1 MIRAA
6 LMADIKLH
14 KRKVDM
20 PALDFRAEFRSSS
33 LNADKRTVDMTWT
46 TGARVMRGFWD
57 PYYEELSLDPSHVR
71 MGRLQ
76 SGNAP
81 LLNSHNSNSVDDVI
95 GVVESARL
103 DPGGQTGSATVRFD
117 SGAAGAEAMRKVGEG
132 ILRNVSVGYR
142 TYKMQKVEGGDDTT
156 PVYRAVD
163 WEPYE
168 LSMVPI
174 GADAGAATRAAT
186 GTTNPCEFTEERA
199 MDPEKPTTTPTTNPV
214 APIAPT
220 VITDAQRAEVLKLER
235 ERVSGIQITGR
246 ALGRQQAEID
256 QAIASGVALGKYQD
270 DAINARAK
278 SQEDGGEH
286 TQAGGGHGAIRVQPG
301 VTDGEKWAAGIQAGI
316 FARCGSHVTGALKR
330 NAEKTGIPVDVDG
343 GEFRGMR
350 MLDVAR
356 ACLDR
361 ARVSY
366 RGKSALETL
375 GMALCEGRSA
385 DVDSFF
391 TNRSPAQT
399 TSDFTHILENT
410 LHKLLLAQYGITP
423 DTWRKMAT
431 VGSAVDF
438 RPNPRYRLGSIA
450 ALSALDEQGEFKNT
464 TMNDAEKQTITVGTK
479 GNILALSRQTLLNDD
494 MSAFSRA
501 AMMFGRAAALSIE
514 IDFYAALAS
523 NSGLGPTLFDGNAMF
538 FARTGG
544 NNIGASGNP
553 IGASTIDA
561 DRVLMKA
568 QTDPSGNEILDIVPW
583 VLLVPAAL
591 GGQARQIVNGQF
603 DYDALAAP
611 GGSSDRSTYGIPN
624 RVGGI
629 FDEVIDTA
637 RLSGTRRYMFA
648 NPAIYPVF
656 EVIFLDGQQAP
667 YMEMRQGWRIDGIE
681 WKVRM
686 DYAVGGIDFRGA
698 VTNPGA

>member
-6 LMADIKLH
+6 LMADIKVQQ
-14 KRKVDM
+14 RKVNM
-20 PALDFRAEFRSSS
+20 PALDFRAEFKPST
-33 LNADKRTVDMTWT
+33 LNAEKRTVDMTWT

-81 LLNSHNSNSVDDVI
+81 LLNSHNSDSIDDVI

-103 DPGGQTGSATVRFD
+103 DPGGMTGSATVRFD
-117 SGAAGAEAMRKVGEG
+117 SGPAGADALRKVGEG

-142 TYKMQKVEGGDDTT
+142 TYKMQKIEDGDDTT

-186 GTTNPCEFTEERA
+186 SATNPCVFTEERA
-199 MDPEKPTTTPTTNPV
+199 MPDPVLPITNTP
-214 APIAPT
+214 APALA
-220 VITDAQRAEVLKLER
+220 VVTDVERAAEMQRAVAQETDRVL
-235 ERVSGIQITGR
+235 GIQRTAR
-246 ALGRQQAEID
+246 ALGRSEAEATK
-256 QAIASGVALGKYQD
+256 AIADKTSLDVFSRA
-270 DAINARAK
+270 AIDARAK
-278 SQEDGGEH
+278 SQEEGGEH
-286 TQAGGGHGAIRVQPG
+286 TEVGGGHGGIRVQVG
-301 VTDGEKWAAGIQAGI
+301 ATGGEKWGRAVSAAL
-316 FARCGSHVTGALKR
+316 FNRCGSEATDALKR
-330 NAEKTGIPVDVDG
+330 NGEKTGEKIDLDD
-343 GEFRGMR
+343 GEFRGLR
-350 MLDVAR
+350 MLDLAR

-361 ARVSY
+361 NRVSY
-366 RGKSALETL
+366 RGMGALQTIGL
-375 GMALCEGRSA
+375 ALSEGRSQ
-385 DVDSFF
+385 DSDSFF
-391 TNRSPAQT
+391 TNRSPAQS
-399 TSDFTHILENT
+399 TSDFSHILENV

-450 ALSALDEQGEFKNT
+450 ALSSLDELGEFKNT
-464 TMNDAEKQTITVGTK
+464 TMNDAEKQLITVVTK

-514 IDFYAALAS
+514 SDFYALLAQ
-523 NSGLGPTLFDGNAMF
+523 NGGLGPSLFDGNSLF
-538 FARTGG
+538 FARTNG
-544 NNIGASGNP
+544 NNIGAG
-553 IGASTIDA
+553 GAAISSATIDA
-561 DRVLMKA
+561 DRVLMKG
-568 QTDPSGNEILDIVPW
+568 QLDPSGNEVLDLRPW
-583 VLLVPAAL
+583 ILLVPASL
-591 GGQARQIVNGQF
+591 GGQARQIVTGQYDF
-603 DYDALAAP
+603 DALTVGGAA
-611 GGSSDRSTYGIPN
+611 RSTYQIPN

-629 FDEVIDTA
+629 FAEVIDTA
-637 RLSGTRRYMFA
+637 RLTGTRRYAFA
-648 NPAIYPVF
+648 DPAIAPVI
-656 EVIFLDGQQAP
+656 EVVFLDGQQQP

-681 WKVRM
+681 WKIRL

-698 VTNPGA
+698 TTNPGV